1 MAFVN
6 ISTTAGESPYGVA
19 TASGAVHSIIATTR
33 DARKLVLTTLG
44 VQTAA
49 SGDVEL
55 LQIPVL
61 GRVIEVLSVEQMQT
75 LSGNPVYISGYKQN
89 PITFTSSVAYFASGA
104 VLTPQLVASV
114 QADQGAASGANV
126 VTITNLNAAMVTQN
140 PYSGYFVFKILTVG
154 V

>member
-44 VQTAA
+44 VQTAV

-89 PITFTSSVAYFASGA
+89 PITFFASG
-104 VLTPQLVASV
+104 VVITPQLVASV

>member
-89 PITFTSSVAYFASGA
+89 PITFIRVGSC
-104 VLTPQLVASV
+104 PNASV
-114 QADQGAASGANV
+114 GCFCPSRSGSSIGSQRRHDHQPERCNG
-126 VTITNLNAAMVTQN
+126 NAE
-140 PYSGYFVFKILTVG
+140 PILG
-154 V
+154 ILRI

>member
-44 VQTAA
+44 VQTAV

-89 PITFTSSVAYFASGA
+89 PITFTSAVAFASG
-104 VLTPQLVASV
+104 VVITPQLVASV
-114 QADQGAASGANV
+114 QADQGGSIGSQRRHDHQPERCNG
-126 VTITNLNAAMVTQN
+126 NAE
-140 PYSGYFVFKILTVG
+140 PILG
-154 V
+154 ILRI

>member
-61 GRVIEVLSVEQMQT
+61 GRVIDVLSVEQTQT

-89 PITFTSSVAYFASGA
+89 PVASGA

-126 VTITNLNAAMVTQN
+126 VTITNLNAAMVA
-140 PYSGYFVFKILTVG
+140 PVLYSGYFVFKILTVG

>member
-61 GRVIEVLSVEQMQT
+61 GRVIDVLSVEQMQT
-75 LSGNPVYISGYKQN
+75 LSGNPVYISGYTQN
-89 PITFTSSVAYFASGA
+89 PITFTSSVAISRRE
-104 VLTPQLVASV
+104 LS
-114 QADQGAASGANV
+114 
-126 VTITNLNAAMVTQN
+126 
-140 PYSGYFVFKILTVG
+140 
-154 V
+154 